1 MSIKQFSGKIYPDK
15 SFSLGAV
22 PPPKKSAQDRIYDR
36 EQASQPDFALDDKIS
51 WLTGNTSIGGIFR
64 STNENPLFIKSPKS
78 SQASRGTYGKHGI
91 TGFGK
96 RCVKNTCIL
105 LERKYHKSQL
115 GFATATLPVYS
126 DTLLHC
132 INGQWGEIVRR
143 FFQKIR
149 RLFKKRGCRF
159 IYVSVTEIQE
169 QRFSTYS
176 QPCPHLHFVYFA
188 RRNPQEGYVLQT
200 PDFFEAWRQTLAE
213 VITIISNNSIG
224 ALKNDCMHALKQN
237 KGSVKLESIKVS
249 AAAYLG
255 KYMTK
260 GCKVVASMQEKE
272 WNEFPKQWWS
282 TCMYCRKLFKDS
294 IIHLSSKEC
303 EALYYGFEHYLH
315 DKSLT
320 WVQLVYYTA
329 QGIDYV
335 CGLVGIM
342 TDEMYKVFSG

>member
-22 PPPKKSAQDRIYDR
+22 PPPKKSAQERIYDR
-36 EQASQPDFALDDKIS
+36 EHASQPDFALDDKIS
-51 WLTGNTSIGGIFR
+51 WLMGNTSVGGIFR

-78 SQASRGTYGKHGI
+78 SQLARGSYGKHGI

-105 LERKYHKSQL
+105 LESKYHRSQL

-126 DTLLHC
+126 DALLHR
-132 INGQWGEIVRR
+132 INGAWGEIVRR
-143 FFQKIR
+143 FFQKVR

-169 QRFSTYS
+169 KRFKKYS

-200 PDFFEAWRQTLAE
+200 SEFVEAWRRTLIE
-213 VITIISNNSIG
+213 VITIISQDCMD
-224 ALKNDCMHALKQN
+224 ALKQDCMDALKQN
-237 KGSVKLESIKVS
+237 KGSVKLETIRVS

-260 GCKVVASMQEKE
+260 GCKVVASMQEKG
-272 WNEFPKQWWS
+272 WTEFPKQWWS
-282 TCMYCRKLFKDS
+282 SCMYCRKLFKDS

-303 EALYYGFEHYLH
+303 EALYYGFENYLH
-315 DKSLT
+315 EGTLT
-320 WVQLVYYTA
+320 WAQLVYYTVE
-329 QGIDYV
+329 GVDYI
-335 CGLVGIM
+335 CGLIGTM
-342 TDEMYKVFSG
+342 SKEMYEIFSG